1 MWAAGIL
8 GNMNGAMGV
17 AAWRWWVDS
26 YLWRAYYLILDR
38 RLFYIEGAI
47 TIVIGFLAMCV

>member
-1 MWAAGIL
+1 
-8 GNMNGAMGV
+8 MNGAMGV